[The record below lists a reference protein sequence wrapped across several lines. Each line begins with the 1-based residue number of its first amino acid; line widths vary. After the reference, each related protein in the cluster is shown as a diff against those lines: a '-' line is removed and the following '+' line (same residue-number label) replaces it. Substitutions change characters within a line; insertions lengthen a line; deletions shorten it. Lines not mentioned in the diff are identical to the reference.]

1 MDVITAAILAIAIP
15 FVFAAIAPA
24 LSKASPKLQGW
35 FATVGILISAVLVAW
50 ITPAV
55 LRAKGPI
62 VASYAWI
69 PQAGVH
75 FALYLDPLGI
85 LLALIASGFGFL
97 ALLYSVDDMEH
108 EHGLGRYYMWM
119 LMFIGSMV
127 GLVLAGDLLLLFV
140 FWEMTSLTSYGLIGF
155 YKERREDVS
164 AALKAFVLTHVGGIF
179 LLFGIFIA
187 YLNTGT
193 FLFSDIAAKGFP
205 IGKEFWAGVAIASFL
220 IGAIA
225 KSVQF
230 PMHNWLPSA
239 TVAPSAVTALLHAAA
254 MVKAGVYLVARMYT
268 LFPEFMA
275 ASWYLVVVLIG
286 AVTMVVGVMNALV
299 QTDLKR
305 LLAYHTISQIG
316 YMITALGLGTTLG
329 IAAGLFH
336 CLNHAVFK
344 GCLFLCAGALIYA
357 TGSRSLDDYG
367 GLAKNMPVTAF
378 ALIVAAASIS
388 GIPPFNGFVSKWLIY
403 SAAIDAGYAWAAVV
417 AMFVSAM
424 TLASFVKVVHSTL
437 FGPQPKRL
445 KDVKEVPLTMQA
457 TLIVLALACIIFGI
471 VPKLPLMIIGSAAA
485 ALVPGGITATYFGVI
500 TEIGIWVPTVA
511 TLLIMVGMVVG
522 VLLYYAGMRAAP
534 EKPSAEKKLPF
545 IGGEDIDPDE
555 MIFSS
560 HHMFTAVK
568 SSLKPFYGFA
578 GRGGMDFVDYG
589 FAGVIERT
597 CDAFRKTHTGTLRMY
612 VLWCLITLVVLAS
625 VLLWWS

>member
-35 FATVGILISAVLVAW
+35 LATVGILISAVLVAW

-205 IGKEFWAGVAIASFL
+205 VGKEFWAGVAIASFL

-275 ASWYLVVVLIG
+275 ASWHLVVVLIG

-299 QTDLKR
+299 QTGPEAAFGIPHDKPDWLHDNGAR
-305 LLAYHTISQIG
+305 LGHDARHRRRAFPLS
-316 YMITALGLGTTLG
+316 
-329 IAAGLFH
+329 
-336 CLNHAVFK
+336 K
-344 GCLFLCAGALIYA
+344 
-357 TGSRSLDDYG
+357 SRSLQ
-367 GLAKNMPVTAF
+367 GL
-378 ALIVAAASIS
+378 SI
-388 GIPPFNGFVSKWLIY
+388 FVRWRSNLRNRLQKPRRLRWACKEHAGDRIRPHRGSSFHFGH
-403 SAAIDAGYAWAAVV
+403 SAV
-417 AMFVSAM
+417 
-424 TLASFVKVVHSTL
+424 
-437 FGPQPKRL
+437 
-445 KDVKEVPLTMQA
+445 
-457 TLIVLALACIIFGI
+457 
-471 VPKLPLMIIGSAAA
+471 
-485 ALVPGGITATYFGVI
+485 
-500 TEIGIWVPTVA
+500 
-511 TLLIMVGMVVG
+511 
-522 VLLYYAGMRAAP
+522 
-534 EKPSAEKKLPF
+534 
-545 IGGEDIDPDE
+545 
-555 MIFSS
+555 
-560 HHMFTAVK
+560 
-568 SSLKPFYGFA
+568 
-578 GRGGMDFVDYG
+578 
-589 FAGVIERT
+589 
-597 CDAFRKTHTGTLRMY
+597 
-612 VLWCLITLVVLAS
+612 
-625 VLLWWS
+625 

>member
-1 MDVITAAILAIAIP
+1 MDVITAAALAIAIP
-15 FVFAAIAPA
+15 FVFAAVAPA
-24 LSKASPKLQGW
+24 LSRTNPKLQGW
-35 FATVGILISAVLVAW
+35 FATVGVLISAALVAW

-55 LRAKGPI
+55 LRAEEPI
-62 VASYAWI
+62 TESYAWI

-75 FALYLDPLGI
+75 FALYLDGLSV

-97 ALLYSVDDMEH
+97 ALLYSVDDMAH

-119 LMFIGSMV
+119 LMFVGSML
-127 GLVLAGDLLLLFV
+127 GLVLAGDLLLMFV

-164 AALKAFVLTHVGGIF
+164 AALKAFVLTHVGGIL
-179 LLFGIFIA
+179 LLFGIFVV
-187 YLNTGT
+187 YLNTGS
-193 FLFSDIAAKGFP
+193 FLFEDVAASGFP
-205 IGKEFWAGVAIASFL
+205 AGKEFWAGVAIASFL
-220 IGAIA
+220 VGAVA

-254 MVKAGVYLVARMYT
+254 MVKAGVYLIARMYT
-268 LFPEFMA
+268 LFPEFTA
-275 ASWYLVVVLIG
+275 ASWHLVVVLIG

-329 IAAGLFH
+329 VAAGLFH

-367 GLAKNMPVTAF
+367 GLARNMPVTAF

-403 SAAIDAGYAWAAVV
+403 GAAIDAGYAWAAVV

-437 FGPQPKRL
+437 FGPQPRRL
-445 KDVKEVPLTMQA
+445 EDVREVPPTMQVP
-457 TLIVLALACIIFGI
+457 LIILALACIIFGI
-471 VPKLPLMIIGSAAA
+471 VPKLPLMIIGPAA
-485 ALVPGGITATYFGVI
+485 ALVPGSITATYFGVI

-511 TLLIMVGMVVG
+511 TLLTIIGVVVGM
-522 VLLYYAGMRAAP
+522 LLYYAGVRAAP
-534 EKPSAEKKLPF
+534 EKPTAEKTLAF

-578 GRGGMDFVDYG
+578 ERGGMDFVDYG
-589 FAGVIERT
+589 FAGVIERI
-597 CDAFRKTHTGTLRMY
+597 CDAFRRTHTGTLRMY

-625 VLLWWS
+625 ALLWWL